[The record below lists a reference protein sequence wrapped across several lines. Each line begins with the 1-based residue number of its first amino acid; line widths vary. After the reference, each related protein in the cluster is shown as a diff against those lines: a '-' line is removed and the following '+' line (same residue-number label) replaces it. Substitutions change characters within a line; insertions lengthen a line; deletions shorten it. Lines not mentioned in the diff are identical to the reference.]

1 MRRYEGLFILNKS
14 DDAAKD
20 VIDKITADIQTN
32 GGKIETIQKMEKK
45 SFVRVADKKYSSG
58 YYVNIIFEG
67 NPEAIAPMR
76 SKFGL
81 NEDIFR
87 VMFTQ
92 APTPKEPP
100 KDQLKPA

>member
-20 VIDKITADIQTN
+20 VIDKIALEIDAN

-45 SFVRVADKKYSSG
+45 PFSRIADKRFSSG
-58 YYVNIIFEG
+58 YYVNVIFEG
-67 NPEAIAPMR
+67 KPESIAPMR
-76 SKFGL
+76 AKLGL
-81 NEDIFR
+81 NEDVFR

-92 APTPKEPP
+92 VDTPVELPKE
-100 KDQLKPA
+100 QAKPA